1 MNLPN
6 KLTLTRLILA
16 VPFIYILENSPE
28 GGMPYRIIAL
38 TIFAVASITDFLTA
52 TLQENIIL

>member
-38 TIFAVASITDFLTA
+38 AIFAVASITDFFDG
-52 TLQENIIL
+52 